1 MMQIDMERDSETR
14 PRFGAWLVAQKNGSG
29 AIGDL
34 AKIAATDR
42 AFPRGGTADDV
53 RKHLNQLQAD
63 PMLFE
68 VVDDAETDW
77 LAI

>member
-1 MMQIDMERDSETR
+1 MMQIDMERDTKAR
-14 PRFGAWLVAQKNGSG
+14 PAFGAWLLAHKNKPG
-29 AIGDL
+29 AVGDL
-34 AKIAATDR
+34 AKIAVTDR
-42 AFPRGGTADDV
+42 AFPREGTPDDV

-77 LAI
+77 LAF